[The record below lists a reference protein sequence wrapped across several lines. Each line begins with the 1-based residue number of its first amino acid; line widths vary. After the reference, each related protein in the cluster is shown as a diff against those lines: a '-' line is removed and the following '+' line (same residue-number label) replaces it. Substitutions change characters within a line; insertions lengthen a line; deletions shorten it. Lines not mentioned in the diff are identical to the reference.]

1 MDRLVE
7 TGWLTGS
14 YINMQNRM
22 NIYAFLIVVI
32 IEKIKK
38 GGKIGLMMWFRSYL
52 AIGHFFSN
60 ALILIYSL
68 LDL

>member
-7 TGWLTGS
+7 TGWLKGS

-22 NIYAFLIVVI
+22 NIYAFLVVVI

-38 GGKIGLMMWFRSYL
+38 GGKSG
-52 AIGHFFSN
+52 
-60 ALILIYSL
+60 
-68 LDL
+68 